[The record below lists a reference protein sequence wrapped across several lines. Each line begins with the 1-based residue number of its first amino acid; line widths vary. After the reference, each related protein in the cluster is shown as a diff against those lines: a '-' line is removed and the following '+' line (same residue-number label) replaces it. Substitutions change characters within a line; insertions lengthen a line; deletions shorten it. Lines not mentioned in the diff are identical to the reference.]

1 MNPQKEAEF
10 LFWSLNPV
18 NPVNPVNPQLFQE
31 PNTFAEICG
40 CPKCLSVITILTNGF
55 EQANL
60 RAQLRAFGYFWRL
73 KNCYSEI
80 FKNNWFIQKV
90 RIIVFFNFL
99 KTPEN
104 KGYILVRNRFK
115 YELLTPISRRERSK
129 TRFSFFVSI
138 SLCCFSGFLKFEL
151 FKPRKSCFCSFSKTK
166 RS

>member
-31 PNTFAEICG
+31 PNTFAFEICG

-60 RAQLRAFGYFWRL
+60 RAQLRAFGNFWRL

-90 RIIVFFNFL
+90 HIILFFEFL
-99 KTPEN
+99 KTPQN
-104 KGYILVRNRFK
+104 KGYILIKMWFK
-115 YELLTPISRRERSK
+115 YELLTPLSLQERAK
-129 TRFSFFVSI
+129 TRFFMFSCLNSWFLWAPQNLFV
-138 SLCCFSGFLKFEL
+138 KT
-151 FKPRKSCFCSFSKTK
+151 RKQLYL
-166 RS
+166 